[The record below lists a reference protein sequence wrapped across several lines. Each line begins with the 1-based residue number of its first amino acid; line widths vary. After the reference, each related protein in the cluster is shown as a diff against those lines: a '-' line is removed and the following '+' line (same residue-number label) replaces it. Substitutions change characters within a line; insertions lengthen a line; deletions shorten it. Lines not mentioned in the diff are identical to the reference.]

1 MKKLFCLWFIL
12 FLGIQAQTQYRFN
25 INNINLPFNNK
36 GTIANVN
43 IPPDGAGGRFG
54 VSTFL
59 FDAGFMLSG
68 YNSDTLW
75 ACGQA
80 AAQLLV
86 NFLPGNVDS
95 LITNPIYKIYVNDYS
110 TTPNY
115 SDWQDYTNAV
125 RTGASFYDGNDDGIY
140 DPTDLNG
147 NDQWDPNEDK
157 PDLIGDK
164 TAWCVFNDGVPEDQ
178 RAAFS
183 GIGPLGIEVRQSI
196 FGYQSLNELQNVL
209 FIRYELINT
218 GKVSSVLDS
227 VYFTS
232 YADPDLGIE
241 FDDDMVGS
249 DIDRKSK
256 FGYNADNSD
265 PGYGSSIPS
274 FFIRLLEGPQTY
286 IPGETFID
294 NNSNGIYDESIDTSL
309 DSAIVMQGKDNGVK
323 YIPGAKNLSLTSATH
338 FLFNPDRQTATNEFE
353 MRNFMLGNLKTGAIF
368 DPCNPDNWG
377 GIFGGADCSEIDPR
391 FWYSGDP
398 VNNYG
403 WLMFYGTDQKMF
415 VNTGPFNLEVGK
427 PVSIILAYIVGQGVD
442 RLESITKAREI
453 AEYTHNFYLSN
464 FGEFP
469 VGVDENAITQLPNDF
484 SLFQNYPNPFN
495 PSTKISWQSPVGS
508 YQTLKIFD
516 VLGNEVATLV
526 NEYRNAGNYEIEF
539 NPASSIKNPAS
550 GVYFYQLKAGEY
562 LETKKMLLIK

>member
-1 MKKLFCLWFIL
+1 MKKLFFLWLISML
-12 FLGIQAQTQYRFN
+12 SIQAQTQYRFN
-25 INNINLPFNNK
+25 LNNINLPFNNN

-43 IPPDGAGGRFG
+43 IPPDGPQGRFG

-59 FDAGFMLSG
+59 FDAGFMISG

-80 AAQLLV
+80 AARLLE

-95 LITNPIYKIYVNDYS
+95 LITNPIYKIYVNDNS

-140 DPTDLNG
+140 DPTDLNS
-147 NDQWDPNEDK
+147 NNQWDPNEDK

-183 GIGPLGIEVRQSI
+183 GISPLGLEVRQSI
-196 FGYQSLNELQNVL
+196 FGYYSLNELQNVL
-209 FIRYELINT
+209 FVRYELINT
-218 GKVSSVLDS
+218 GKVSTILDS

-232 YADPDLGIE
+232 YADPDLGE
-241 FDDDMVGS
+241 DFDDDMVGS
-249 DIDRKSK
+249 DIDRKST
-256 FGYNADNSD
+256 FGYNSDNSD
-265 PGYGSSIPS
+265 PGYGSAIPS

-294 NNSNGIYDESIDTSL
+294 NNSNGIYDESIDTPL
-309 DSAIVMQGKDNGVK
+309 DTAIVMRGKDIGIK
-323 YIPGAKNLSLTSATH
+323 YLPGAKNISLTSATH
-338 FLFNPDRQTATNEFE
+338 FLFNPDRQTAANEFE
-353 MRNFMLGNLKTGAIF
+353 MRNFMLGKLKTGAIF

-377 GIFGGADCSEIDPR
+377 GIFGGTNCNEIDPR

-398 VNNYG
+398 VNNFG
-403 WLMFYGTDQKMF
+403 WLMLYGTDQKML

-427 PVSIILAYIVGQGVD
+427 PVSIVLAYIVGQGFD

-464 FGEFP
+464 FGEFA
-469 VGVDENAITQLPNDF
+469 VNVDENPLTQLPVEFN
-484 SLFQNYPNPFN
+484 LEQNYPNPFN
-495 PSTKISWQSPVGS
+495 PSTKISWQSPVS
-508 YQTLKIFD
+508 SHQSLKIFD
-516 VLGNEVATLV
+516 ILGNEVATLV
-526 NEYRNAGNYEIEF
+526 DEYKPAGIYNVQF
-539 NPASSIKNPAS
+539 TMNNLAS
-550 GVYFYQLKAGEY
+550 GIYFYRFTAGSFAQ
-562 LETKKMLLIK
+562 TKKMILIK